1 VEVDP
6 EVGTL
11 ILVSARQEAIL
22 EITGAGQVVSAFHFG
37 SRRHPQPEGISFLP
51 DRTLLLADE
60 RQDGRARLTAY
71 SRGPR

>member
-11 ILVSARQEAIL
+11 ILISARQEAIL
-22 EITGAGQVVSAFHFG
+22 EITGAGQVVSAFHLG
-37 SRRHPQPEGISFLP
+37 SRRHPQAEGISFLP

-60 RQDGRARLTAY
+60 RQDGRAHVTAY
-71 SRGPR
+71 ARNPR